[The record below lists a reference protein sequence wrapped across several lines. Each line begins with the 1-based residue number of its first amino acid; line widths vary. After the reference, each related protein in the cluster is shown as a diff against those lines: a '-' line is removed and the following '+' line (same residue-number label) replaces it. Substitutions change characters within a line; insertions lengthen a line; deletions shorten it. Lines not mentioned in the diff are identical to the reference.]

1 MELKIIRRSND
12 YLEIEAVGED
22 PALFDSL
29 SELAQRIEGV
39 EYAGITIEHP
49 LTRKVIMRVKSNPS
63 KVKAEEALRQAV
75 KELKDISRELR
86 EKFEKI

>member
-1 MELKIIRRSND
+1 MKIVKRSND
-12 YLEIEAVGED
+12 YLELEAVGED

-29 SELAQRIEGV
+29 SELAQRIDGV

-49 LTRKVIMRVKSNPS
+49 LTRKIIMRIKSNPS
-63 KVKAEEALRQAV
+63 KVKAEDALRQAIE
-75 KELKDISRELR
+75 ELKDTSRELR